1 VSSDFPTAVLIITL
15 SAIVFLGWL
24 GWRPRR
30 DPSASPDRKSGA
42 K

>member
-15 SAIVFLGWL
+15 GVIVFLAWL

-30 DPSASPDRKSGA
+30 DTDRKRGA